1 MLETLIGSSLPVFI
15 GLTLVLLG
23 AAAWMMGRAVAESWK
38 PRWHIL
44 PYALLLAATN
54 RFLAFALF
62 EERLLAPLP
71 FVLASLVMI
80 GIGAFAWRTA
90 HVAKMV
96 RQYPWLYERQ
106 GIFSYRERAGS
117 RPA

>member
-15 GLTLVLLG
+15 GLTLVLFG
-23 AAAWMMGRAVAESWK
+23 AASWMMGRAVAESWK
-38 PRWHIL
+38 PRWQIL
-44 PYALLLAATN
+44 PYGLLLGATN

-62 EERLLAPLP
+62 EEQLLAPLP
-71 FVLASLVMI
+71 FVLASLVLI
-80 GIGAFAWRTA
+80 GVGASAWRTA

-106 GIFSYRERAGS
+106 GIFSYRERAASGQ
-117 RPA
+117 A